1 MTHKFDSTGN
11 LEISLDEW
19 QVTGEDCGS
28 NFVVEQEHTRL
39 CTFICRVNQ
48 AEPIFGRESWWQ
60 LGLVISVSD
69 ILFHAL

>member
-1 MTHKFDSTGN
+1 MTHKFDSTDN
-11 LEISLDEW
+11 LEISLDERE
-19 QVTGEDCGS
+19 VTGEDRGS

-48 AEPIFGRESWWQ
+48 ADPIFGRGSR
-60 LGLVISVSD
+60 G